1 MTNKSTRMLRPRAI
15 YGAGGKLP
23 VGRTTFYEQYVRRG
37 GQTTVPGTS
46 IPRLQLFAIGERAR
60 AAFESDVDDLLAA
73 IRAERG
79 LVLSGPISS
88 TPLLA
93 TKYVPEKKR
102 STENSPGLL
111 VARLQAAL
119 QQIGEPQL
127 RAQLLAA
134 ID

>member
-1 MTNKSTRMLRPRAI
+1 MLRPRAI

-23 VGRTTFYEQYVRRG
+23 VGRTTFYEQYVRRI

-93 TKYVPEKKR
+93 TKHVPGEKR
-102 STENSPGLL
+102 STRDAGPEEAVAPYKGASRPIAKRRRGAGLETD
-111 VARLQAAL
+111 A
-119 QQIGEPQL
+119 
-127 RAQLLAA
+127 
-134 ID
+134 D

>member
-1 MTNKSTRMLRPRAI
+1 MLRPRAI
-15 YGAGGKLP
+15 YGPGGKLP
-23 VGRTTFYEQYVRRG
+23 VGHTTFYEDYVRRE

-73 IRAERG
+73 IRVERG

-93 TKYVPEKKR
+93 TEHVREKERSARDAGPEEPVAPYKGASRPTAKR
-102 STENSPGLL
+102 RRGT
-111 VARLQAAL
+111 RLEAEA
-119 QQIGEPQL
+119 
-127 RAQLLAA
+127 
-134 ID
+134 D